1 MTEQRPFPSGR
12 RRALRAL
19 LVAQAVAA
27 VGLTAGG
34 TAGGLLAERVAG
46 TAAVG
51 ALPLGLLVVGSGLS
65 APAIT
70 ALMKRSGRRAGLVV
84 ALVVAVLGVAV
95 VLAGAA
101 RGSLALLLGGSLFVG
116 AGNAAVMLARYAAAD
131 LDPPERMGRSVS
143 AAMFAVTAGA
153 VLGPNLLGPTAGLAR
168 TFGLPDAAGL
178 YVVAL
183 VAFAGAALL
192 LLFASPSSPSAS
204 GAAPGEVREDPG
216 AASGAG
222 AGAAAPPGAS
232 PSLGGAL
239 RGPLAILAGANLTMV
254 TVMAVTP
261 VHLRAHGWGLDSIG
275 AVISLHVAAMFAP
288 SPLSGWARDRVGS
301 LAVATV
307 GAATLATAGALGAI
321 SGMSGAWASACLLL
335 LLGLGWNAQLVG
347 GSTLLAERTPPT
359 SRHRAEGLGE
369 LGMGLAAAVGTLLA
383 AGPLLAV
390 GGIRLLS
397 AAAVLVNLAMLGS
410 LLKLLLRENDGS
422 THNPVRSAS
431 VEGVEEGKRR

>member
-1 MTEQRPFPSGR
+1 
-12 RRALRAL
+12 
-19 LVAQAVAA
+19 
-27 VGLTAGG
+27 
-34 TAGGLLAERVAG
+34 
-46 TAAVG
+46 
-51 ALPLGLLVVGSGLS
+51 
-65 APAIT
+65 
-70 ALMKRSGRRAGLVV
+70 
-84 ALVVAVLGVAV
+84 
-95 VLAGAA
+95 
-101 RGSLALLLGGSLFVG
+101 
-116 AGNAAVMLARYAAAD
+116 
-131 LDPPERMGRSVS
+131 
-143 AAMFAVTAGA
+143 
-153 VLGPNLLGPTAGLAR
+153 
-168 TFGLPDAAGL
+168 
-178 YVVAL
+178 
-183 VAFAGAALL
+183 
-192 LLFASPSSPSAS
+192 
-204 GAAPGEVREDPG
+204 
-216 AASGAG
+216 
-222 AGAAAPPGAS
+222 
-232 PSLGGAL
+232 
-239 RGPLAILAGANLTMV
+239 MV

-301 LAVATV
+301 LAVAAV

-359 SRHRAEGLGE
+359 GRYRAEGLGE